1 MNHLTGRFQFPLL
14 SLLIAACLLSGCVH
28 KHPDIP
34 IRQPIEIERLE
45 TIPDPGNKGELVS
58 ELVKAHNGV
67 VAIANKRA
75 ALAETLDK
83 EAGKR
88 QQEVAKLKAAIQD
101 QAQSH
106 VYENFGHWLLEGGL
120 VSALIILGLA
130 I

>member
-1 MNHLTGRFQFPLL
+1 M
-14 SLLIAACLLSGCVH
+14 
-28 KHPDIP
+28 
-34 IRQPIEIERLE
+34 RQPIQLERLE
-45 TIPDPGNKGELVS
+45 PIADPANKGELVS

-88 QQEVAKLKAAIQD
+88 QQEAAKLKAAIQD

-106 VYENFGHWLLEGGL
+106 VYENAAHWLLEGGL